1 MELYSFTQYIFEP
14 RPSKNSNIEKEK
26 KKKNWDE
33 KRGNDCALLILAM
46 EGDRGTR
53 AISWE
58 RVAGFDIVGW
68 DRDIRVLLHTRM
80 HRKRE

>member
-1 MELYSFTQYIFEP
+1 
-14 RPSKNSNIEKEK
+14 
-26 KKKNWDE
+26 
-33 KRGNDCALLILAM
+33 M